1 MNEKYQQIYNYFKKN
16 HLTDLDANTFYTKYS
31 DPTKSKEI
39 WSYLKQNNM
48 TDLDANAFH
57 ASYFDVKKKE
67 ESQSTLVQD
76 NTSSG
81 RFTTTTTKLTVSS
94 SLKGDGIYTIEGSG
108 EGVFYKKSG
117 NDWYRKVYGVSD
129 YTKITDPDRIKKI
142 ESWTKPY
149 KGPTTKSAKSD
160 GIYTIEGTKEGIFY
174 KKSGKDWYKKEY
186 GKYDYTKVTDPE
198 RIRKIEAWTKPYS
211 VKPKKAETTDKYSF
225 ETKPSVKE
233 EEWEYTDTKGNT
245 QYSIERNTIE
255 YWDKLL
261 ASGKIN
267 KKTYDF
273 QADRIASEGLYKSVV
288 NATKPKE
295 DTKKPQALFKESV
308 EFYDENHPEFIRQ
321 KEIDDKLSFINSGF
335 VGMNEEDVISKLKK
349 VASGYDYIEVEE
361 SGAGYDEILVRNKI
375 TGETKKI
382 SLDNWTDERNQEE
395 SKRLYGWLNIQMNS
409 KGYVNAYGKVQ
420 ELQRKMNDA
429 TPYDRAILSQQLVDA
444 QQALTKEKDKRAAK
458 AGNDEYMESAIF
470 TKAEVEN
477 VKTNLAEVQ
486 LKLEDVKAKTEDY
499 ESWSIKVKEAY
510 DAGKISEED
519 YKNNYLPKLKQEKEA
534 IRQEAINLNNEYLQA
549 SGDKFDI
556 DQAAASNYLV
566 ESKRGNVLTGTTYAF
581 LKGAENS
588 WRFLIE
594 QDPSLNEG
602 DLQGFLTQLA
612 PGSVSDVYTTSEGK
626 SLFEN
631 IVFGL
636 AESGGSAIAGLMTG
650 APAGATLGLYAASY
664 VNMKDQMNAPEFR
677 GIPEWQKI
685 LMSATYGVTVG
696 YLEEF
701 GLSKMFSKSPGG
713 KGLTNWILK
722 NVVEELPEDATAEMF
737 ELAVKKNY
745 KAALA
750 NGLIQVNAAGLVEG
764 STELLQE
771 SADMVLK
778 DVFNKLNGKEYFE
791 NPKTWGEVFDRLGT
805 SFKLGYLGGAG
816 MNSIT
821 QTAQTAKT
829 EITKYQ
835 LNNIEDLITNPNTKE
850 IYKLNIKDQVL
861 LGNMKVKDAKQIL
874 SNLDE
879 LEATVNKIPKEIKDE
894 SKYQAF
900 QLLNE
905 RDDLQK
911 DIAGKDPALVA
922 AQTERINAINDE
934 LKTISKN
941 AVQERS
947 TEEVLPRESET
958 TGEAGGQREGMGQGV
973 QGEIVAEEGPITQEE
988 KVKRIS
994 ELEGMIA
1001 SDNASKQEVGR
1012 GNLIPEARQAITEE
1026 LQTLKESK
1034 QEVAAPKAEIGGI
1047 IRGYQSISEQ
1057 DNVGDVRSQ
1066 LPNQN
1071 QGTAVVEGKD
1081 GNQYAVAFSRKG
1093 GDGKNIFEQGVT
1105 TPRPGY
1111 ISASVKIDE
1120 NATPEQVQAA
1130 QQEAQRNL
1138 DVILPTVVGGTI
1150 NAQAINDVMVQQPVA
1165 QPSGKT
1171 GQLPVAEEDNSFVY
1185 KMNTERTSTGKG
1197 KWEDDFEIVDNRDG
1211 GNLGKEAAKWAV
1223 VNKITGEI
1231 VEARSKKDAADII
1244 KNAPSYGLDMWG
1256 EGMTIDFTEL
1266 SEKTQNKY
1274 RDEFNRQKSIK
1285 ENKNLQETKKE
1296 TNLAQDETG
1305 KIQPE
1310 RTGDGRRRTESRR
1323 ITPLEGAPSVPG
1335 INGPDPQIVGVAE
1348 KYAADNGIDLKRQ
1361 AEYVELDEERAK
1373 RLADAYEQ
1381 MADDPQN
1388 PKVKE
1393 AYQDLVNQ
1401 TIAQYQAL
1409 VDAGYKFWFMDFSLP
1424 SNEEYASTPY
1434 NALRDLRQNKEMG
1447 IFATIDGY
1455 GEDGI
1460 TQEQIEANP
1469 MLADTGLMWPIG
1481 GIDGKMMP
1489 VLVNDLFRAVHDAF
1503 GHGLE
1508 GAGFRARGE
1517 ENAWQAHVRLF
1528 TGPAIGA
1535 ITSETRGQNSWV
1547 NFGPE
1552 AEFNRTASGADTK
1565 YATQKVGLMP
1575 EWTWTEGRAGD
1586 MEADVLTVDT
1596 KDATNLQKVLDA
1608 LSKIEGDL
1616 DQFGKET
1623 LGVNIPVVLAK
1634 AIVKAVKALVK
1645 TGITLEQAIKQVAAE
1660 NGLNDRDVKSL
1671 FNPKKVSE
1679 IDVNEVRSKSR
1690 PGKRVSKGISVKTVA
1705 GKKVIEETDG
1715 LSLEYVKEN
1724 APKVFISNAN
1734 IIAKYP
1740 LIAGKQKFR
1749 EATTVEQAQ
1758 KIYDVF
1764 VREVADNLEY
1774 LMNEFKPEYRDIS
1787 TLWYDGANAI
1797 ANDFAEQFDVSPEQA
1812 AGIIAAMSPQ
1822 KDWYQNVRLA
1832 ELVLMAYR
1840 DNPVL
1845 TQDMIEYQ
1853 KKINKTGLYE
1863 TATSA
1868 GKKLKKA
1875 EKDYK
1880 ESRTRLNKNNLDEA
1894 KVKMQEA
1901 INKADAI
1908 IKSLEKYLGQKLSD
1922 VPADMQPYV
1931 VRTYH
1936 EVNTTKD
1943 YNIVAPDGSVQ
1954 GVAKNNDGTNSK
1966 VAWGSYGEIG
1976 KAVAIKNDGS
1986 QKNITRSLG
1995 EMHKIRNFYNNI
2007 IDPMSQD
2014 GDVTMDT
2021 HAIAAALLLPL
2032 AGKSTQVGQ
2041 NFGTGTS
2048 NSRSLG
2054 IKGLYYAYADAYALA
2069 AKEAGLL
2076 PRQVQS
2082 ITWEAVRG
2090 LYTDT
2095 FKDNKP
2101 EVAKINN
2108 IWKNY
2113 QDGKITIN
2121 EAREQAKESA
2131 GGIKDPTWAGG
2142 PLQDESGASV
2152 QEESVGGGRE
2162 GDGRDIVGDRP
2173 GGEILTADTKNPT
2186 VLKRVES
2193 ALNKVDDDLAKFGR
2207 ETLGINIPVATMR
2220 AIIKAAKVL
2229 VKTGITLQDAIIKAA
2244 EQLNVSKQD
2253 ALNAVKFMSET
2264 INQAPKKVVVN
2275 EPTALKDQIRLEARA
2290 AREGAKSVSEAVKA
2304 ITTFFKEKSN
2314 QANLTRANL
2323 KSIINIISSVK
2334 DQKTLDTAADKIYN
2348 IISSAKS
2355 EIIEVNEVAALK
2367 DQLRLEARAA
2377 REAKADLNTK
2387 RKQIAAF
2394 IRSLETKGTIT
2405 ARQAAALVKRVSSL
2419 NLDNETMVDR
2429 FEQYAEK
2436 VFQRAEYQDL
2446 LTKAFRTRRL
2456 IRKAIKS
2463 ENQAEVVGMAK
2474 LFSKI
2479 DPSLVEDI
2487 DNYID
2492 LAQNV
2497 LNAVRPS
2504 KEKGMD
2510 VALRQAANI
2519 EAVAEYANKEIASQE
2534 ENRKRELMAEY
2545 KYLVDSGVLT
2555 ENLSV
2560 KEMQE
2565 IINLIENPTAEFDP
2579 EADQKKINFL
2589 QTRLA
2594 SMESVFKYMVAN
2606 NINPFTGEEITIDP
2620 KDADLIKRLLKMD
2633 LTEMSIKDA
2642 AKVVEAMDNFLM
2654 NDITSGLEAA
2664 VKSYEGDQNVK
2675 QLVKQGKKA
2684 RQLKSYFSFKL
2695 GKIFGEQIISLPL
2708 LFEKMFPGIKNA
2720 ADIQQKMGLT
2730 DVINGTNK
2738 AIRVINDL
2746 ITDYSKQ
2753 DFYKEKG
2760 FMEAKNVYERGMLAF
2775 LKRNLTGTETE
2786 VRDEFKRRA
2795 DIIRQSIE
2803 ALRENGTDKEIEMAD
2818 LYQEIYDKL
2827 GVSELDLDLIEAR
2840 AEKMNKDSVA
2850 WMINQWG
2857 KYYGEL
2863 SDISLSVYNSI
2874 LGSDTNYTPD
2884 RYKNLSV
2891 EDKGIDESLLNSGS
2905 GFMMS
2910 MDYTDKNK
2918 TGVLMEA
2925 TRPKVLP
2932 KNDKNRTT
2940 RYISLDFDVNNFN
2953 SLKGALIDINT
2964 AAAIRQVDG
2973 FINSKAFNKLVPSA
2987 NDRTILTKRINTYIQ
3002 KAKGKRTVTNDT
3014 VKDVERLT
3022 NFIAGLGV
3030 GKALA
3035 GIDQPIK
3042 QTVPVMI
3049 NTIVNSG
3056 STMTF
3061 VNADM
3066 NEAINRSG
3074 MPIANRGLESQTAV
3088 QSIDR
3093 LLEKEGG
3100 FGAEVIKKIED
3111 LNQFW
3116 LKTLLAKPDVWV
3128 ARSSFITY
3136 YLKELKSKGV
3146 NVKDIDWSTHK
3157 WDKDSA
3163 QYAQIMVDRQ
3173 QNISDDK
3180 LAGEFLS
3187 SDDPTR
3193 RIARKVIM
3201 PFATFIMNQK
3211 ARMHNDIL
3219 TLRSKTSTKEDR
3231 KLAAKSLAGLSA
3243 ELFSYQ
3249 LIAYGIKTLVYD
3261 SIASALAGED
3271 DEEEKKDK
3279 SLLGLKMTSKQYN
3292 ATKFPVKSIVADIL
3306 SPLPLT
3312 DDIITWGFDEL
3323 MSNYPQISNE
3333 DIKKAVDEK
3342 NAILRLKGEDE
3353 MDAESKAK
3361 FIEQLKADNIY
3372 SVTFKNDNQNGRAYG
3387 MIGIAYDTYKEFI
3400 DLSAMA
3406 FTGEYED
3413 EYQGRVIKK
3422 YLPEEDRKILRNIS
3436 VPMMLLYST
3445 GMVPKDFGTVARK
3458 VTNIVKKKGIT
3469 ENQHEKEK
3477 EVKKEINR
3485 DLNEWEIEL
3494 LKSKRKSPSIVDE
3507 INYVETQGGLNNKQ
3521 GKEYVKL
3528 LEVFPT
3534 PSDDMIKD
3542 IQNGKTAEQIIKKS
3556 KG

>member
-1 MNEKYQQIYNYFKKN
+1 MNEKYQQIYNYFKTNK
-16 HLTDLDANTFYTKYS
+16 LTDLDANAFYNAYS
-31 DPTKSKEI
+31 DPSKSKEI
-39 WSYLKQNNM
+39 WSYLKQNKM
-48 TDLDANAFH
+48 TDLDENSFY
-57 ASYFDVKKKE
+57 ASYFGGKKKE
-67 ESQSTLVQD
+67 VSQSTLVQD
-76 NTSSG
+76 NTSSD
-81 RFTTTTTKLTVSS
+81 RLDKTTTTKPTVSS
-94 SLKGDGIYTIEGSG
+94 SLKGEGIYTIPGQA
-108 EGVFYKKSG
+108 EGVFFKKEADGWYKKQ
-117 NDWYRKVYGVSD
+117 YGVFD
-129 YTKITDPDRIKKI
+129 YKKVTDPNRIKKI
-142 ESWTKPY
+142 EANTVEYKPQPKEELYILPSNPDALYKRSGNKWMKKVGNNYVPLTGDKISEREKILNEQAKKATKFDLDRLNVYAP
-149 KGPTTKSAKSD
+149 GVV
-160 GIYTIEGTKEGIFY
+160 EKEPEQ
-174 KKSGKDWYKKEY
+174 KWVDPNPKKE
-186 GKYDYTKVTDPE
+186 
-198 RIRKIEAWTKPYS
+198 
-211 VKPKKAETTDKYSF
+211 
-225 ETKPSVKE
+225 PSQR
-233 EEWEYTDTKGNT
+233 D
-245 QYSIERNTIE
+245 TIE

-261 ASGKIN
+261 AN
-267 KKTYDF
+267 KNIDQKTYDF
-273 QADRIASEGLYKSVV
+273 HADRLASMGLYKSVV
-288 NATKPKE
+288 TAAKPKE
-295 DTKKPQALFKESV
+295 TADKSQELFEKTFKV
-308 EFYDENHPEFIRQ
+308 YDENDPEFIRQ
-321 KEIDDKLSFINSGF
+321 EQIDKKLTFINSGF
-335 VGMNEEDVISKLKK
+335 VGMDEEDVVSKLRE
-349 VASGYDYIEVEE
+349 VTNGYDYIEVEE
-361 SGAGYDEILVRNKI
+361 SGAGYDEVLVKNKI

-382 SLDNWTDERNQEE
+382 SLDNWTSDRNKEE
-395 SKRLYGWLNIQMNS
+395 SNRLYGWLNIQMNS
-409 KGYVNAYGKVQ
+409 KDYSYAYQKVKDLTEQ
-420 ELQRKMNDA
+420 IRNA
-429 TPYDRAILSQQLVDA
+429 TPYDRIALSEKLVDA
-444 QQALTKEKDKRAAK
+444 ELVLSKEKDKRSAK
-458 AGNDEYMESAIF
+458 AMTDENMESAIF
-470 TKAEVEN
+470 TKAELEN
-477 VKTNLAEVQ
+477 VKTTLAEVQ
-486 LKLEDVKAKTEDY
+486 LKFEDVKAKKEDY
-499 ESWSIKVKEAY
+499 EDWSTKAKEAY
-510 DAGKISEED
+510 EAGKISQED
-519 YKNNYLPKLKQEKEA
+519 YNNIYLPKLKEEKEA
-534 IRQEAINLNNEYLQA
+534 IRQEAINVNNEYLQA
-549 SGDKFDI
+549 SSDKIDI
-556 DQAAASNYLV
+556 DQVAASNYLV
-566 ESKRGNVLTGTTYAF
+566 ESKRGNVLTGATYAF

-588 WRFLIE
+588 WRFLLE
-594 QDPSLNEG
+594 QDTSLNEG

-612 PGSVSDVYTTSEGK
+612 PGSVSDVYTSSEGR
-626 SLFEN
+626 STLETL
-631 IVFGL
+631 VFGL

-650 APAGATLGLYAASY
+650 SPGGATLGLYAASY

-677 GIPEWQKI
+677 DIPEIEKI
-685 LMSATYGVTVG
+685 LMSATFGATVG
-696 YLEEF
+696 LLEKY

-722 NVVEELPEDATAEMF
+722 QVVKELPENATAEMF
-737 ELAVKKNY
+737 ELAVKNNY

-750 NGLIQVNAAGLVEG
+750 NGLIQVNAAGFVEG
-764 STELLQE
+764 STELAQE
-771 SADMVLK
+771 STDMVLK
-778 DVFNKLNGKEYFE
+778 DVFNELNGKEYFE

-821 QTAQTAKT
+821 QTAQTSKT

-835 LNNIEDLITNPNTKE
+835 LNNIEDLITNPTTKE

-879 LEATVNKIPKEIKDE
+879 LEATVNKIPKEVKAE
-894 SKYQAF
+894 NKYQAF
-900 QLLNE
+900 KLLNE
-905 RDDLQK
+905 RDEIQK
-911 DIAGKDPALVA
+911 EIAGKDPALVD

-947 TEEVLPRESET
+947 TEEVLPREPET
-958 TGEAGGQREGMGQGV
+958 TGEAGGQREGMGQSV
-973 QGEIVAEEGPITQEE
+973 QGEIVAEEGPTTQEE
-988 KVKRIS
+988 KV
-994 ELEGMIA
+994 
-1001 SDNASKQEVGR
+1001 
-1012 GNLIPEARQAITEE
+1012 T
-1026 LQTLKESK
+1026 
-1034 QEVAAPKAEIGGI
+1034 PKAEIGGI

-1057 DNVGDVRSQ
+1057 DNVGDVRSE

-1071 QGTAVVEGKD
+1071 QGTVVVEGKD

-1111 ISASVKIDE
+1111 ISASVKIEE

-1138 DVILPTVVGGTI
+1138 EVILPTVVGGVI
-1150 NAQAINDVMVQQPVA
+1150 NTQAINDVMAQQAPVVAPVVQAETVTAPEMGTTVETEQVA
-1165 QPSGKT
+1165 AYR
-1171 GQLPVAEEDNSFVY
+1171 AEEQAELLRAIPKIEIY
-1185 KMNTERTSTGKG
+1185 K
-1197 KWEDDFEIVDNRDG
+1197 
-1211 GNLGKEAAKWAV
+1211 
-1223 VNKITGEI
+1223 VNGEI
-1231 VEARSKKDAADII
+1231 D
-1244 KNAPSYGLDMWG
+1244 
-1256 EGMTIDFTEL
+1256 
-1266 SEKTQNKY
+1266 KTLMPKTVLAKYNEIYNKY
-1274 RDEFNRQKSIK
+1274 DKLISPLLETIEQ
-1285 ENKNLQETKKE
+1285 NKNLDISKKE
-1296 TNLAQDETG
+1296 TNLAPDETG

-1323 ITPLEGAPSVPG
+1323 ITPLEGSPSVPG

-1645 TGITLEQAIKQVAAE
+1645 TGITLEQAIKQVAAD

-1671 FNPKKVSE
+1671 FNPTKVSE
-1679 IDVNEVRSKSR
+1679 IDVNEVRSKDR
-1690 PGKRVSKGISVKTVA
+1690 PGKRISKGLSVKTVA

-1740 LIAGKQKFR
+1740 LVAGKQKFR
-1749 EATTVEQAQ
+1749 EAKTVEQAQ
-1758 KIYDVF
+1758 EIYDVF
-1764 VREVADNLEY
+1764 VREVADNLNY

-1832 ELVLMAYR
+1832 ELVLMSYK
-1840 DNPVL
+1840 DNPSL
-1845 TQDMIEYQ
+1845 SQEMIDYQ
-1853 KKINKTGLYE
+1853 KQINQTGLYE
-1863 TATSA
+1863 TATSP

-1875 EKDYK
+1875 EKAYK
-1880 ESRTRLNKNNLDEA
+1880 ASRTKVNKEALDKA
-1894 KVKMQEA
+1894 KVKMQKA

-1908 IKSLEKYLGQKLSD
+1908 IKTLEKYLGQKLSD
-1922 VPADMQPYV
+1922 VPADMQPYM

-1943 YNIVAPDGSVQ
+1943 YNIVAPDGSIQ
-1954 GVAKNNDGTNSK
+1954 GVATKNNGDNAK

-1986 QKNITRSLG
+1986 QENITRSLG

-2007 IDPMSQD
+2007 IDPMSKD

-2032 AGKSTQVGQ
+2032 SGNSTQVGQ

-2048 NSRSLG
+2048 NSGPLG

-2095 FKDNKP
+2095 FKGNKT
-2101 EVAKINN
+2101 ELAKINN

-2142 PLQDESGASV
+2142 PLQDESGASAE
-2152 QEESVGGGRE
+2152 QESVGGGRE

-2186 VLKRVES
+2186 VLRKVES

-2229 VKTGITLQDAIIKAA
+2229 VKTGITLQEAIIKAA

-2253 ALNAVKFMSET
+2253 ALNAVKFISET
-2264 INQAPKKVVVN
+2264 IKAPVKKVTVN
-2275 EPTALKDQIRLEARA
+2275 EYT
-2290 AREGAKSVSEAVKA
+2290 
-2304 ITTFFKEKSN
+2304 
-2314 QANLTRANL
+2314 
-2323 KSIINIISSVK
+2323 
-2334 DQKTLDTAADKIYN
+2334 
-2348 IISSAKS
+2348 
-2355 EIIEVNEVAALK
+2355 ALK

-2377 REAKADLNTK
+2377 REAKTDLNTK

-2405 ARQAAALVKRVSSL
+2405 ARQASALVKRVSSL

-2479 DPSLVEDI
+2479 DPSLVDDI
-2487 DNYID
+2487 DNYIA
-2492 LAQNV
+2492 LAENV

-2504 KEKGMD
+2504 KQAVQD
-2510 VALRQAANI
+2510 PALRQAVNI
-2519 EAVAEYANKEIASQE
+2519 EAVAEYANEEIAKQE
-2534 ENRKRELMAEY
+2534 ENRKRELMSEY
-2545 KYLVDSGVLT
+2545 KYLVDSGAIT
-2555 ENLSV
+2555 EDLSV
-2560 KEMQE
+2560 KEMKE
-2565 IINLIENPTAEFDP
+2565 IISIITDPTAEFDP
-2579 EADQKKINFL
+2579 EADQKKLKFL

-2594 SMESVFKYMVAN
+2594 SMEAVFKYMMAN
-2606 NINPFTGEEITIDP
+2606 NINPFTGEDVVINP
-2620 KDADLIKRLLKMD
+2620 KDADLIKRVLNMD
-2633 LTEMSIKDA
+2633 LNEMSVRDA

-2664 VKSYEGDQNVK
+2664 VRSYEGAQNAK
-2675 QLVKQGKKA
+2675 QLVAQGKKA
-2684 RQLKSYFSFKL
+2684 RTLRSYFNKTI
-2695 GKIFGEQIISLPL
+2695 GRIFGEQFISLPL
-2708 LFEKMFPGIKNA
+2708 LFEKMFPGIKNSA
-2720 ADIQQKMGLT
+2720 NVMQKMGLV
-2730 DVINGTNK
+2730 DVINGSNK
-2738 AIRVINDL
+2738 AIRQHNDL
-2746 ITDYSKQ
+2746 MTEYSKQ

-2775 LKRNLTGTETE
+2775 LKRNLIGTKTE
-2786 VRDEFKRRA
+2786 IRDEFKRRSE
-2795 DIIRQSIE
+2795 IIKQSIE
-2803 ALRENGTDKEIEMAD
+2803 SLRENGTDKEIEMAD
-2818 LYQEIYDKL
+2818 LYQDIYDKL
-2827 GVSELDLDLIEAR
+2827 DVTKLDLDVIEAN
-2840 AEKMNKDSVA
+2840 ADKMNKDAVA
-2850 WMINQWG
+2850 WMINEWG
-2857 KYYGEL
+2857 KHYGDL
-2863 SDISLSVYNSI
+2863 SDISLSVYNSM

-2884 RYKNLSV
+2884 RYKSLSA
-2891 EDKGIDESLLNSGS
+2891 EDQGLDEALLNSGS

-2932 KNDKNRTT
+2932 KG

-2953 SLKGALIDINT
+2953 SLKGALVDINT

-2973 FINSKAFNKLVPSA
+2973 FTKSKAFNKLIPEA
-2987 NDRTILTKRINTYIQ
+2987 KDRKILTKRINTYIQ
-3002 KAKGKRTVTNDT
+3002 KAKGKRTVTTDT
-3014 VKDVERLT
+3014 IKDVERLA
-3022 NFIAGLGV
+3022 NFITGLGV
-3030 GKALA
+3030 GKAL
-3035 GIDQPIK
+3035 GGLDQPIK
-3042 QTVPVMI
+3042 QTIPVII
-3049 NTIVNSG
+3049 NTFINSNG
-3056 STMTF
+3056 NMKF

-3074 MPIANRGLESQTAV
+3074 MPIANRGLESRTAV
-3088 QSIDR
+3088 ESIDR
-3093 LLEKEGG
+3093 LLEKTGG
-3100 FGAEVIKKIED
+3100 IGAEFIKKLED
-3111 LNQFW
+3111 VNQFW

-3136 YLKELKSKGV
+3136 YLKDMKSKGE
-3146 NVKDIDWSTHK
+3146 NVKDIDWSKHE
-3157 WDKDSA
+3157 WNKDSA
-3163 QYAQIMVDRQ
+3163 EYAQLMVDRQ

-3180 LAGEFLS
+3180 LAGDFLS
-3187 SDDPTR
+3187 SDDPTK

-3211 ARMHNDIL
+3211 ARMHNDL
-3219 TLRSKTSTKEDR
+3219 LAFRSKDTSIQDR
-3231 KLAAKSLAGLSA
+3231 KSAIKSLAGLGA
-3243 ELFSYQ
+3243 ELVSYQ
-3249 LIAYGIKTLVYD
+3249 LLAYGIKTLVYD
-3261 SIASALAGED
+3261 SIANALAGD

-3279 SLLGLKMTSKQYN
+3279 SFFGLKMTTKQFN
-3292 ATKFPVKSIVADIL
+3292 ATKFPVKSIVGDIL
-3306 SPLPLT
+3306 SPLPFF
-3312 DDIITWGFDEL
+3312 DDIVTMGFDKTME
-3323 MSNYPQISNE
+3323 YFPQISNE
-3333 DIKKAVDEK
+3333 DINKAVEEK
-3342 NAILRLKGEDE
+3342 NSILRLKGEDE
-3353 MDAESKAK
+3353 MDANARSK
-3361 FIEQLKADNIY
+3361 FIEQLKSDNIY
-3372 SVTFKNDNQNGRAYG
+3372 SVSFKNDSQSGRAYG
-3387 MIGIAYDTYKEFI
+3387 MIGIAYDTYKEMI
-3400 DLSAMA
+3400 DLSEMA
-3406 FTGEYED
+3406 YSGEFED

-3422 YLPEEDRKILRNIS
+3422 YLPEGDRKILQNIS
-3436 VPMMLLYST
+3436 VPLMILYST
-3445 GMVPKDFGTVARK
+3445 GIAPKDLGTVARK

-3477 EVKKEINR
+3477 EVKNQINR
-3485 DLNEWEIEL
+3485 DLSKWEFEL
-3494 LKSKRKSPSIVDE
+3494 VKTRKKSDGVVDE
-3507 INYVETQGGLNNKQ
+3507 INFVERNGGLTEKQ
-3521 GKEYVKL
+3521 GLEYVKL
-3528 LEVFPT
+3528 LDVMPEPT
-3534 PSDDMIKD
+3534 TDMLRD
-3542 IQNGKTAEQIIKKS
+3542 IQNGKTVDQIIKKS